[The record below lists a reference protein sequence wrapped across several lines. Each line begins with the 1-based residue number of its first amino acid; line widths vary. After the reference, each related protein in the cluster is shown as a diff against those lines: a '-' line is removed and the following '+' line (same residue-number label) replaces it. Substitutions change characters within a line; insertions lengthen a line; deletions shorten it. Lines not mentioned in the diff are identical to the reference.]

1 MLHYQM
7 HMAGKK
13 WRLSGYQYGR
23 FYLKL
28 RRPVENYWS
37 VDAELHP
44 FAPES
49 VDVKKQ
55 DFLAVVFVSVVEN
68 VTFNSENVFVVVV
81 SFFCDF

>member
-1 MLHYQM
+1 M
-7 HMAGKK
+7 
-13 WRLSGYQYGR
+13 
-23 FYLKL
+23 
-28 RRPVENYWS
+28 
-37 VDAELHP
+37 DAELHP

-81 SFFCDF
+81 VGFFFLRFLIFAYQIVLCANIYMFAGIVT

>member
-1 MLHYQM
+1 M
-7 HMAGKK
+7 
-13 WRLSGYQYGR
+13 
-23 FYLKL
+23 
-28 RRPVENYWS
+28 
-37 VDAELHP
+37 DAELHP

-81 SFFCDF
+81 VVFFAIFNFRVSNCIVREYLYVRGYRYLNHNTNNLHI